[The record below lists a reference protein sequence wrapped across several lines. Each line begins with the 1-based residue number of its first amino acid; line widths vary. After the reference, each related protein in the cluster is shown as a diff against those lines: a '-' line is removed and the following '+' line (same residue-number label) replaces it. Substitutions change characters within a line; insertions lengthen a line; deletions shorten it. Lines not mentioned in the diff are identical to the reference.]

1 MVRCPKCGSK
11 RVSKFESKWKCDMC
25 RCVFTSSNSI
35 FDDFDVNDAFAQ
47 VERLRSERR
56 EKERLEQEK
65 LEKARKEKE
74 REERAV
80 RRKREKTAQERV
92 KALNEKRI
100 KEKAKLRRNYT
111 KSAHRK
117 VITAIKEGKTRAEAA
132 ELANVSINDINWWY
146 SHGKQGEKPYA
157 SYYNDY
163 INARKIAQGKENNKG
178 NKNSTKGYSKK
189 ANLSNKG
196 YDKGVKAWLKDEQ
209 LEIDRLES
217 ARLSYAKSK
226 SNKSLYENKE
236 SKSPNLEKGTKIELQ
251 KKKSNRLG
259 SEKTTGTLK
268 PKSLDNEIQSERE
281 RKVELQKKRLNNARK
296 EQSIVDFKELEK
308 LKKERE
314 ELANQHQDIQDEIQ
328 EKERKER
335 EASIAKKRRSRVAKE
350 EKAQY
355 KKGVYVHRSLNLLR
369 KIDYNVLNI
378 VFENYNL
385 KDHPYYSK
393 ESKIRYIAQ
402 NYPFDD
408 ILQVVEKA
416 ENQFKLENQK
426 NIEKQETKR
435 LSSQIDREKEKERI
449 EGIKYR
455 RKFRVREGETYGQYI
470 NRINKD
476 SDLESD
482 KGMKKERKVKTQEEK
497 NQDIWAIVILFGI
510 LLLIYLIYKIFGS

>member
-47 VERLRSERR
+47 VERLRLERR

-65 LEKARKEKE
+65 LERERKEKE

-296 EQSIVDFKELEK
+296 EQSIVDFKKQNLN
-308 LKKERE
+308 KKEIE
-314 ELANQHQDIQDEIQ
+314 EN
-328 EKERKER
+328 EKEKVRKER

-416 ENQFKLENQK
+416 ENQFKLENQI
-426 NIEKQETKR
+426 NIEEQEAKR
-435 LSSQIDREKEKERI
+435 LNIQIEREKEKEII
-449 EGIKYR
+449 EGKKYR

-482 KGMKKERKVKTQEEK
+482 EVLKKERKVKTQEEK
-497 NQDIWAIVILFGI
+497 NQDIWAMVILFGI